1 MNESF
6 SSPKPYC
13 PEKYL
18 ACPPKPREGKP
29 SVSFDDKNF
38 IVMPLFF
45 PSRRHTLGTNDSTDS
60 EVNGDPAKI
69 NMPAAEFNR
78 KNRPYNSEAPS
89 RKISIENFPTL
100 PFSCSAPTNQAP
112 SSHPLPVKNAEV
124 KFRLQQASAISK
136 THRQQSATMDESFS
150 SPKFYHSEKCLA
162 CPPTPRGRKPSV
174 TFDDKNSI
182 VIPIFFPSSC
192 SIISTNDPTANEVN
206 GDPAKINMPAA
217 DFTLKSRPYN
227 SEAPTRKISIEDF
240 PTLPFS
246 LPAPTNQAP
255 SSHPLPVRMPGSS
268 SDSNKLP
275 PFERRGSSGAH
286 AERRHT
292 TFNATCA

>member
-112 SSHPLPVKNAEV
+112 SSHPLPV
-124 KFRLQQASAISK
+124 
-136 THRQQSATMDESFS
+136 
-150 SPKFYHSEKCLA
+150 
-162 CPPTPRGRKPSV
+162 
-174 TFDDKNSI
+174 
-182 VIPIFFPSSC
+182 
-192 SIISTNDPTANEVN
+192 
-206 GDPAKINMPAA
+206 
-217 DFTLKSRPYN
+217 
-227 SEAPTRKISIEDF
+227 
-240 PTLPFS
+240 
-246 LPAPTNQAP
+246 
-255 SSHPLPVRMPGSS
+255 RMPRSS
-268 SDSNKLP
+268 SDPNKVR
-275 PFERRGSSGAH
+275 PFERRRSSIAH
-286 AERRHT
+286 VEGRHT
-292 TFNATCA
+292 TFNARCA